1 MQVKK
6 WWLVAIVT
14 SLFFSIVSPAF
25 AYYKGPIDLREDGY
39 IRFGDEENPRHEPNG
54 INIMVDES
62 SISHTLV
69 NIAVSF
75 WPGLIEQRRIDKF
88 LLVANGKIVEE
99 FWPQK
104 YTDPETGEYKDSGFY
119 VVKPSIPELIGT
131 RSYFQVVA
139 VQIQGDA
146 QYAVAWSNTT
156 PEIQMDDLPVKD
168 REAISVLYAILEKL
182 KEILDKL
189 SQMLPLLQEMKNLLE
204 KISKQIETMFTPT
217 PAAAARLE
225 EAAKNLFEKT
235 PIDDIQKEMDKT
247 KDMFTNT
254 PTNKP
259 LSELTF
265 GEKRDWFGTGR
276 SHYLIDLTDWKEY
289 LKVMRALMDAA
300 VWVLFFLFLIRY
312 LQPKLDI

>member
-1 MQVKK
+1 MQAKK
-6 WWLVAIVT
+6 WWLVALVT
-14 SLFFSIVSPAF
+14 SLFFSVVSPVF
-25 AYYKGPIDLREDGY
+25 AYYKSPVDLRGDGY
-39 IRFGDEENPRHEPNG
+39 IRFGDRDNPPTQPNG
-54 INIMVDES
+54 ISIMVDES

-69 NIAVSF
+69 NIAVAM
-75 WPGLIEQRRIDKF
+75 WPGLIKQRKIDKF
-88 LLVANGKIVEE
+88 LLIANGKIVEE
-99 FWPQK
+99 FWPLK
-104 YTDPETGEYKDSGFY
+104 VEDEETGEFIDSGFY
-119 VVKPSIPELIGT
+119 IVKPSIAELIGT

-139 VQIQGDA
+139 VQIEGDG
-146 QYAVAWSNTT
+146 QYAVAWSNVT
-156 PEIQMDDLPVKD
+156 PEIQMKPLPVKD
-168 REAISVLYAILEKL
+168 EEAISVLYAILEKL
-182 KEILDKL
+182 KEILAKL
-189 SQMLPLLQEMKNLLE
+189 AEIIPLLQKMLDMLQ
-204 KISKQIETMFTPT
+204 KISKQIETMFTPS

-235 PIDDIQKEMDKT
+235 PIDDIQKQMDKT

-254 PTNKP
+254 PTNRP